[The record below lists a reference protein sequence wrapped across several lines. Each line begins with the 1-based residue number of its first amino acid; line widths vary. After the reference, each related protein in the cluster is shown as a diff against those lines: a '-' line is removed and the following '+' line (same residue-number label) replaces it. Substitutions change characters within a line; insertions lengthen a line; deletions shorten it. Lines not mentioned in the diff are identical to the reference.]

1 MQRLLLVLA
10 AVAAVFPFVL
20 ASAALPEK
28 AAANAGAAFIKTQQL
43 ADGSFAIGP
52 GQTMDAI
59 YAVRAAGYDPAKDT
73 VGGKSPADYLK
84 ANAGAAATTAAS
96 AAKAALGAKALGLD
110 PKSVNDT
117 DLIAAINAHYTAAT
131 GKFGADSFSH
141 SIALLGLACTG
152 NSVPA
157 GAVIEL
163 RAEQIADGGWG
174 FLGGSDPDTTAI
186 ALQALIAAGAAHGDA
201 AVTKAIA
208 LLKSTQGNDG
218 GWGFDPAESNVS
230 STAYVV
236 QALIAA
242 GENVES
248 AAYTKAGVTPI
259 AYLLSQQ
266 EPDGSFKGFNP
277 AFATNQ
283 VVPALAGRTFCNAP
297 ETAITQTRPPVT
309 PTVTPTA
316 ALPAATPTRAATAA
330 PQPPAT
336 GNTAPATGNSG
347 ATLLVGLAVLS
358 LAAGGVGAA
367 AAKRARR

>member
-43 ADGSFAIGP
+43 ADGSFATGP

-59 YAVRAAGYDPAKDT
+59 YAVRAAGYDPAKDA

-84 ANAGAAATTAAS
+84 ANAPAAATTAAS

-110 PKSVNDT
+110 PKSVNGT
-117 DLIAAINAHYTAAT
+117 DLIAAINAGYTAAT

-157 GAVIEL
+157 GAVTEL
-163 RAEQIADGGWG
+163 RAEQIANGGWG

-201 AVTKAIA
+201 AVTKAVA
-208 LLKSTQGNDG
+208 LLKSTQGSDG

-248 AAYTKAGVTPI
+248 AAYTKGGVTPI

-297 ETAITQTRPPVT
+297 DTAITQIRPPVT
-309 PTVTPTA
+309 PTATPTVA
-316 ALPAATPTRAATAA
+316 PPPATPTRSATAA

-336 GNTAPATGNSG
+336 GNSRPAERGNRGWLVVGLTAASLLLLGSSVATG
-347 ATLLVGLAVLS
+347 
-358 LAAGGVGAA
+358 
-367 AAKRARR
+367 RRMHR